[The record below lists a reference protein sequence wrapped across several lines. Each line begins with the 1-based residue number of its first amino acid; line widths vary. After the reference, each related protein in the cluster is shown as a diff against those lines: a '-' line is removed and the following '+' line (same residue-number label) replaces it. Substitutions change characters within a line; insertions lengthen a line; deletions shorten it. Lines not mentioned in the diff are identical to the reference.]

1 MEKVC
6 VTISM
11 EEERLKALEFALKK
25 KNSSV
30 QRRMDDALRQ
40 LYEKEVPEPIREYVD
55 SYTNQLFV
63 ILTEEQA
70 EVLGKEYPFE
80 HQQDLADGSKVV
92 RFCTS
97 WATTEAEKDQL
108 IRDIRAL

>member
-1 MEKVC
+1 MSGGIPGEQTILPLRDDPPVGPGRQAVDQGVDGAEHREGPRRAHRVAGGAGELKERQHFGDHGIGRRRVDARGDQGQEK
-6 VTISM
+6 
-11 EEERLKALEFALKK
+11 
-25 KNSSV
+25 
-30 QRRMDDALRQ
+30 
-40 LYEKEVPEPIREYVD
+40 
-55 SYTNQLFV
+55 
-63 ILTEEQA
+63 
-70 EVLGKEYPFE
+70 

>member
-1 MEKVC
+1 MSIVSYRKEYNSNIIRLSTDTSVLYSIIIRFQLELSHFMRYTMEQKHNTFIQKRG
-6 VTISM
+6 VTMYSVGEIISTH
-11 EEERLKALEFALKK
+11 RKK
-25 KNSSV
+25 KG
-30 QRRMDDALRQ
+30 L
-40 LYEKEVPEPIREYVD
+40 
-55 SYTNQLFV
+55 
-63 ILTEEQA
+63 
-70 EVLGKEYPFE
+70 

>member
-1 MEKVC
+1 MLWR
-6 VTISM
+6 S
-11 EEERLKALEFALKK
+11 RLHLKK
-25 KNSSV
+25 K
-30 QRRMDDALRQ
+30 
-40 LYEKEVPEPIREYVD
+40 EY
-55 SYTNQLFV
+55 T
-63 ILTEEQA
+63 
-70 EVLGKEYPFE
+70 FE